1 MNLVEALTREHS
13 KAQCL
18 KIVRFVGDNP
28 RRFERL
34 LRVFLEGPYR
44 ITQRAA
50 WPLNYC
56 VEAHPALIQP
66 HLKKILLNVKKPGLP
81 DAVKRNTLRLLQ
93 FVDIPPSLRGL
104 VVVIC
109 FDFFQSKKEP
119 VAVKVFSMTVL
130 ANVAQDLKELRQ
142 ELILRIEDQLP
153 YGSAGFLSRAGR
165 VLKQLKA

>member
-1 MNLVEALTREHS
+1 
-13 KAQCL
+13 
-18 KIVRFVGDNP
+18 
-28 RRFERL
+28 
-34 LRVFLEGPYR
+34 
-44 ITQRAA
+44 
-50 WPLNYC
+50 
-56 VEAHPALIQP
+56 
-66 HLKKILLNVKKPGLP
+66 
-81 DAVKRNTLRLLQ
+81 
-93 FVDIPPSLRGL
+93 LRGL